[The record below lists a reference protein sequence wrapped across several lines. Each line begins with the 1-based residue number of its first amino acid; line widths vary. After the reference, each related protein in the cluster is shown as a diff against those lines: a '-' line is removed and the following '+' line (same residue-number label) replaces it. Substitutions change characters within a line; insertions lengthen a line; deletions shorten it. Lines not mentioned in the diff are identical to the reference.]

1 MTKQHHWQHRN
12 RRSRCLSAL
21 TTKFSQPLLRPKAS
35 SPFHPPTLSMWLS
48 LSLRATRSAPRPSAR
63 TCSHA
68 TSSHGTRYLGLAPRY
83 GEHARVLLTRQLG
96 IDPLRSPGS
105 VPLCPSHRVP
115 FSLGLIRVSASP
127 RSNGSALFPG
137 ARPLWLPG
145 RMVTPS
151 SLSRRQGPWVERP
164 KPSSP
169 ARAALVA
176 IMRQHGSYAAHRR
189 TSAARLGALAL
200 APLDATHWADHG
212 RRRPSA
218 APTVSPSVGAL
229 CPLVQSHH
237 SGTSRHTHF
246 LDATHRGHPTGRT

>member
-1 MTKQHHWQHRN
+1 MSKQQPRQHRN
-12 RRSRCLSAL
+12 RRSRCQSAL
-21 TTKFSQPLLRPKAS
+21 TTNFQNPSSAS
-35 SPFHPPTLSMWLS
+35 RRRHPFTHPCSRCGYLS
-48 LSLRATRSAPRPSAR
+48 LSGPPARPPGPR

-68 TSSHGTRYLGLAPRY
+68 TSSHGTRHLGLAPRY

-96 IDPLRSPGS
+96 IDLLRAQS
-105 VPLCPSHRVP
+105 LCAPHTACPPRW
-115 FSLGLIRVSASP
+115 GLIRVSASP

-189 TSAARLGALAL
+189 PSAARL
-200 APLDATHWADHG
+200 
-212 RRRPSA
+212 RP
-218 APTVSPSVGAL
+218 
-229 CPLVQSHH
+229 
-237 SGTSRHTHF
+237 
-246 LDATHRGHPTGRT
+246 